1 MKYEIGIGELALST
15 VYERFRTIRNFL
27 QEISELEVTKCDA
40 SLIDVYLKNLQNG
53 AMGAKTFNTNV
64 SGIQFF
70 MKFLEVKGYI
80 KRFRFMHRITW
91 KNRSQSTMTE
101 VWKRMCIWK
110 LSKTSHSFLN
120 T

>member
-27 QEISELEVTKCDA
+27 QEISEQQIEVTKCDA
-40 SLIDVYLKNLQNG
+40 RLIDEYLKNLQNG

-80 KRFRFMHRITW
+80 KKIQFYA
-91 KNRSQSTMTE
+91 E
-101 VWKRMCIWK
+101 YY
-110 LSKTSHSFLN
+110 LE
-120 T
+120 